1 MQRRFASLL
10 LFVFVT
16 ISLWAQTSGADASLV
31 PVPPLVKFS
40 GTISSTPAGTVGVIF
55 ALYKDQNGGAPLWQE
70 VQNITIDASG
80 RYSAFLGA
88 RSASGIPLEVF
99 SNGEAR
105 WLGVQAEGQP
115 EQPRVLLVSVPY
127 ALKASDAETLGGLP
141 ASAFLRSDAV
151 AVTAAPAEAA
161 RTNYI
166 NTAAVNSAVNKA
178 VAAAIA
184 VSNPTLGY
192 VPFFYDASGDLEN
205 SSLFQATNG
214 DVGIGTTAP
223 AATLDVSGIN
233 PTLRID
239 NYSNT
244 PGDSPNF
251 NFISG
256 RGTSTAP
263 LATQSGD
270 NLGQFAAAGY
280 NGSTFPGSK
289 VKVSFMATENW
300 TPTANGTAMS
310 FQTTANGTKARTER
324 MRIDNT
330 GNVGIGTTTPA
341 YPLSVNGVV
350 QSLSGGFRFPDGT
363 VQATAAAG
371 IALTSPDSSITV
383 GGTGAAPTVKVNSSV
398 IQARVSGTCSSGNA
412 VASIKQD
419 GTVTCQ
425 AVGGGGGGGDVN
437 LIGNNNFVGQE
448 TFAGPST
455 ANATAVSV
463 TSSAPTGATATYPAS
478 AIMGTATD
486 NTGSNS
492 AAVSAIGVNGSTGL
506 YGTSDSG
513 LGLNVANSDANIDG
527 QLRQNGL
534 IESGNE
540 NLAAPPDSPCASSC
554 PATPSVPY
562 NGMIIRRFKSAYS
575 TAGTV
580 VAIAQVDNT
589 NPLSPAGVSLQRD
602 GTNDGFL
609 LVTDA
614 SLTAGIPLSYS
625 CQGATSQDNPLDTH
639 GTFVSPTQPSQ
650 TVYPTGSGLISFHC
664 VFGRLADAANMT
676 DVTLTRFN
684 PNSPIWIGTIISD
697 SNQ

>member
-10 LFVFVT
+10 LFVLVT
-16 ISLWAQTSGADASLV
+16 ISLWAQTPGADASLV

-40 GTISSTPAGTVGVIF
+40 GIISSTPAGTVGVIF

-70 VQNITIDASG
+70 VQNITIDGSG
-80 RYSAFLGA
+80 RYAAFLGA

-105 WLGVQAEGQP
+105 WLGVQAEGQL

-141 ASAFLRSDAV
+141 ASAFLRSSAV
-151 AVTAAPAEAA
+151 AVTGMPAETA
-161 RTNYI
+161 RTSYI
-166 NTAAVNSAVNKA
+166 NTAAVSSAVNKA

-192 VPFFYDASGDLEN
+192 VPYFYDAGGDLEN

-239 NYSNT
+239 NYSNVA
-244 PGDSPNF
+244 GDSPNF
-251 NFISG
+251 NFITA
-256 RGTSTAP
+256 RGTAAAP
-263 LATQSGD
+263 LATQNND
-270 NLGQFAAAGY
+270 NLGQFASAGY
-280 NGSTFPGSK
+280 NGSAFPGSK
-289 VKVSFMATENW
+289 VKVSFVATENW
-300 TPTANGTAMS
+300 KPTANGTAMT
-310 FQTTANGTKARTER
+310 FQTTANGTTARTER

-341 YPLSVNGVV
+341 YPLSVNGII
-350 QSLSGGFRFPDGT
+350 QSSSGGFKFPDGST
-363 VQATAAAG
+363 QASAG

-448 TFAGPST
+448 TFTGPST

-540 NLAAPPDSPCASSC
+540 VLGAPPDSPCGSSC
-554 PATPSVPY
+554 PATPPVPY
-562 NGMIIRRFKSAYS
+562 NGMVIRRFKSS
-575 TAGTV
+575 SSSAGTV

-602 GTNDGFL
+602 GTNDGFV

-639 GTFVSPTQPSQ
+639 GTLVSPTQPSQ

-664 VFGRLADAANMT
+664 VFGRLADAANLT

-684 PNSPIWIGTIISD
+684 ANSPVWIGTIISD